1 MKLDKIL
8 EYQKADLELMALENE
23 VAKSEQRQKLAAAKA
38 KLDQAT
44 DMVVKLKQEAS
55 DLLVGFAQIKD
66 KIDALKEELDEFDGI
81 LDDVQ
86 DETEADYYIK
96 SVSAIADKIAALE
109 KEANGATAKIDQVND
124 NYKKTWEQGVK
135 ANEAYKAAKAEY
147 DALVKNLQP
156 KVLEIQKQLV
166 ALKAEVPPK
175 MMEAYQACAA
185 QRRCLPL
192 WNTTRTPPFA
202 DVAVWKCPTTQKRN
216 FAMRA
221 ILQNVPTAAEYFT
234 FPMQIDSIKH
244 D

>member
-109 KEANGATAKIDQVND
+109 KEANGATAKIDQVN
-124 NYKKTWEQGVK
+124 
-135 ANEAYKAAKAEY
+135 
-147 DALVKNLQP
+147 
-156 KVLEIQKQLV
+156 EIFYTK
-166 ALKAEVPPK
+166 
-175 MMEAYQACAA
+175 
-185 QRRCLPL
+185 
-192 WNTTRTPPFA
+192 RT
-202 DVAVWKCPTTQKRN
+202 
-216 FAMRA
+216 
-221 ILQNVPTAAEYFT
+221 
-234 FPMQIDSIKH
+234 
-244 D
+244 